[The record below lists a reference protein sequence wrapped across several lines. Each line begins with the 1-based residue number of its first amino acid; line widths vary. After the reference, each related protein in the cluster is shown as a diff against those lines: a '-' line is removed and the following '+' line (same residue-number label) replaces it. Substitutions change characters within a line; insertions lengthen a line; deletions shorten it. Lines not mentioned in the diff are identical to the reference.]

1 MWPLIFAAAIFLTA
15 LMLACI
21 WVASDADNNS
31 PSKTMNQSGSFF
43 AEGFADGVKKHLE
56 E

>member
-21 WVASDADNNS
+21 WVASDADDYCENRREKN
-31 PSKTMNQSGSFF
+31 
-43 AEGFADGVKKHLE
+43 D
-56 E
+56 